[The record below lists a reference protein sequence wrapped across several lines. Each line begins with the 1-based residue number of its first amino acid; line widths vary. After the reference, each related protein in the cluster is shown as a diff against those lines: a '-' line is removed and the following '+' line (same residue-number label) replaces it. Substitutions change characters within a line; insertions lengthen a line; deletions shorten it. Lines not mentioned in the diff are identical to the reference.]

1 MITQDNSIHTA
12 TVTQDHSIHTAMVT
26 QDHSIH
32 RNTGPHITATSLRFR
47 AHSSYHLP
55 RGRGCAQQL
64 PPAAGQGLQTESQ
77 SGPQS
82 YITKG
87 DAALA
92 DSSIEEIP
100 LLAAAL
106 VQVHLN
112 DDLSAQTA
120 THVQCCRGII
130 IVGPGSMRRPK
141 SSQKTGV
148 DQELQRVMGQGE
160 CLMRDNP

>member
-120 THVQCCRGII
+120 THVQCCKGDHHSGARKHAKTQEQPKDGC
-130 IVGPGSMRRPK
+130 GPGAA
-141 SSQKTGV
+141 TGDGARGV
-148 DQELQRVMGQGE
+148 PDA
-160 CLMRDNP
+160 

>member
-1 MITQDNSIHTA
+1 MI
-12 TVTQDHSIHTAMVT
+12 TQDHSIHWNNRTAHHHLTV
-26 QDHSIH
+26 
-32 RNTGPHITATSLRFR
+32 TSLRFLS
-47 AHSSYHLP
+47 HSSYHPP
-55 RGRGCAQQL
+55 RGRGCKQNHRAV
-64 PPAAGQGLQTESQ
+64 PH
-77 SGPQS
+77 S

-87 DAALA
+87 DAALP
-92 DSSIEEIP
+92 DYSNEEIP

-106 VQVHLN
+106 VQGHLN
-112 DDLSAQTA
+112 EDLSAQTA